1 MAMVVVRT
9 DHTDMNINMKYGK
22 TGLSLDLPGDIDV
35 TLIQKKAMPVLKDPE
50 GAVKAVFANP
60 VNCKTLGE
68 EAKGCRSCCILICDI
83 TRPVPNGLILP
94 HLIKELTE
102 AGMAADSI
110 TVLVATGLH
119 RPNEG
124 DELRELVGSDWV
136 LDTVTVAN
144 HFARLD
150 DDHEY
155 LGTTSGG
162 IEARLDR
169 RFIQADL
176 RIAVGLVEPHFMA
189 GYSGGRKVVVP
200 GIAHEKTIRA
210 FHCARVLE
218 DRMTANCII
227 EGNPLHAVQMEVM
240 QMVGR
245 CLAVNTVIDEDR
257 RISFVNFGEIEESHL
272 EAVSF
277 VRPYAEISLK
287 TRFKTVL
294 TSSGGYP
301 LDKTYYQTVKG
312 MVSALDILEP
322 GGDIIIV
329 SECSE
334 GIGSPDY
341 AEAQMCLNDG
351 GPDRFLHG
359 ILEKKY
365 AAIDEWQTEMQVK
378 AMKRGNIFLYSS
390 GLTKEQQ
397 ALTGVT
403 VIESPLSAVLESV
416 KAQGHRRV
424 AVIPEGPY
432 VIPLFVPGS

>member
-1 MAMVVVRT
+1 
-9 DHTDMNINMKYGK
+9 MNINMKYGK
-22 TGLSLDLPGDIDV
+22 AGLFFELPGDIDV
-35 TLIQKKAMPVLKDPE
+35 TLIQKRAMPVLKDPE
-50 GAVKAVFANP
+50 AAVKAIFSNP
-60 VNCKTLGE
+60 VNCKTLRE
-68 EAKGCRSCCILICDI
+68 EAKGCRRCCILICDI

-94 HLIKELTE
+94 QVIKELIE
-102 AGMAADSI
+102 AGMAPDAI

-136 LDTVTVAN
+136 LGTVTVAN
-144 HFARLD
+144 HFARRD

-176 RIAVGLVEPHFMA
+176 RIAIGLVEPHFMA
-189 GYSGGRKVVVP
+189 GYSGGRKIVAP
-200 GIAHEKTIRA
+200 GVAHEKTIRA

-218 DRMTANCII
+218 DSRAANCII
-227 EGNPLHAVQMEVM
+227 EGNPLHAAQMEIM

-257 RISFVNFGEIEESHL
+257 NVSFVNFGEIGQSHL

-277 VRPYAEISLK
+277 IRPYAEISSK
-287 TRFKTVL
+287 KRFKTVL

-312 MVSALDILEP
+312 MVGALDILEP
-322 GGDIIIV
+322 GGDLIIV

-341 AEAQMCLNDG
+341 AEAQMCLTDE
-351 GPDRFLHG
+351 GPDRFLHR
-359 ILEKKY
+359 IIEKRY

-378 AMKRGNIFLYSS
+378 AMKKGNIFLFTG

-403 VIESPLSAVLESV
+403 VIESTLAAVTDSV
-416 KAQGHRRV
+416 KAQGDRRV

>member
-1 MAMVVVRT
+1 MK
-9 DHTDMNINMKYGK
+9 INMKYGK

-35 TLIQKKAMPVLKDPE
+35 TLIQKNAMPVLKDPE

-60 VNCKTLGE
+60 VNCKTLRE

-94 HLIKELTE
+94 QLIKELIE
-102 AGMAADSI
+102 AGMATRSI

-136 LDTVTVAN
+136 LGTVTVAN
-144 HFARLD
+144 HFARRD

-176 RIAVGLVEPHFMA
+176 RIVVGLVEPHFMA
-189 GYSGGRKVVVP
+189 GYSGGRKIVAP
-200 GIAHEKTIRA
+200 GIAHEKTIRS

-218 DRMTANCII
+218 DSKAANCIL
-227 EGNPLHAVQMEVM
+227 EGNPLHTAQMEIM

-245 CLAVNTVIDEDR
+245 CLAVNTVNDEDR
-257 RISFVNFGEIEESHL
+257 RISFVNFGEIVESHL
-272 EAVSF
+272 EAVTF
-277 VRPYAEISLK
+277 VRPYAEIRLK
-287 TRFKTVL
+287 TRFKTIV
-294 TSSGGYP
+294 TSSAGYP

-312 MVSALDILEP
+312 MVGPLDILEP
-322 GGDIIIV
+322 GGDLIIV

-334 GIGSPDY
+334 GMGSPDY
-341 AEAQMCLNDG
+341 ADAQVCLADKG
-351 GPDRFLHG
+351 AEMFLRG
-359 ILEKKY
+359 IMEKKY

-378 AMKRGNIFLYSS
+378 AMKRANIFLYTE

-403 VIESPLSAVLESV
+403 VIESPLAAVTKSV
-416 KAQGHRRV
+416 KEQGDHRV

-432 VIPLFVPGS
+432 VIPLFMPGV